1 MTPTNDQIV
10 AEAVRRREAVPIEQ
24 RFPVEDYVIE
34 VMRENWTPPEP
45 VDPDRELAKTI
56 ARGMHSELDDF
67 RAVEATAAS
76 VLAGIK
82 AAREREQERA
92 KVLVEF
98 AKGRVPLTDAA
109 DVALAKYW
117 GEA

>member
-45 VDPDRELAKTI
+45 VDPDMLAFREWFA
-56 ARGMHSELDDF
+56 ARAPSAGESI
-67 RAVEATAAS
+67 
-76 VLAGIK
+76 LAGGWDQCLTAK
-82 AAREREQERA
+82 AYLAGARMAREQDAKMTAEEKLLRA
-92 KVLVEF
+92 IF
-98 AKGRVPLTDAA
+98 GPTGRPAKEA
-109 DVALAKYW
+109 DQ
-117 GEA
+117 